1 MVRDFR
7 SHGRPII
14 ASIRVEF
21 RPTNFVHGPCYKTL
35 KHTQT
40 SSYLSLSLLFCLITY
55 SCFFFFSRTVNWNLF
70 HISHTKNIIF
80 VSFFTADL
88 ISFLS
93 SFEHDLR
100 KLKKYYFLKDSWYLT
115 FTVQYNIISI
125 QAIKPY
131 NLWPVD
137 RGSYIELMAP
147 AGFCIDK
154 VISEIGP

>member
-1 MVRDFR
+1 LVRDFR
-7 SHGRPII
+7 SLERPII
-14 ASIRVEF
+14 ASILGES

-40 SSYLSLSLLFCLITY
+40 SSCLSLSLSLPLLFCLITC
-55 SCFFFFSRTVNWNLF
+55 SCFFFFSLTANWNPF

-93 SFEHDLR
+93 SFEQVLR

-115 FTVQYNIISI
+115 FTVQYNIIY
-125 QAIKPY
+125 KPL
-131 NLWPVD
+131 NHIIFGQW
-137 RGSYIELMAP
+137 
-147 AGFCIDK
+147 
-154 VISEIGP
+154 IGEAT